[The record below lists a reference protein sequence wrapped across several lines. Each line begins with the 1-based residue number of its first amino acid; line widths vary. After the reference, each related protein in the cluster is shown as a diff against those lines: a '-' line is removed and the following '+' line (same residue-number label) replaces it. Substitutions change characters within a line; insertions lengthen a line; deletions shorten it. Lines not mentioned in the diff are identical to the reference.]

1 MENKRLTFR
10 VTVCLGWGDGGD
22 VDVRVSVTP
31 DEFELL
37 KECYRE
43 GIEIEDC
50 TGLKRLYDT
59 ICEYAEDEDIA
70 CGCDE
75 DHSDASYMVHFPK
88 EIIEAK
94 E

>member
-22 VDVRVSVTP
+22 VDVTVSVTP
-31 DEFELL
+31 KQFELL

-43 GIEIEDC
+43 GEDFDRRP
-50 TGLKRLYDT
+50 GLKRLYKT
-59 ICEYAEDEDIA
+59 ICSYARDEDIA
-70 CGCDE
+70 YGCDE

-88 EIIEAK
+88 EIIEA
-94 E
+94 EE